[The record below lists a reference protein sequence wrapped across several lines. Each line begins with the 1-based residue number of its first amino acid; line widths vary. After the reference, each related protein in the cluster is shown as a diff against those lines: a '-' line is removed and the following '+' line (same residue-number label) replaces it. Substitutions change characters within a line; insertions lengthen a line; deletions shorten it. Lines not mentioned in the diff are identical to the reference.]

1 MWNQSSLIRFQNL
14 KAEIDKK
21 RRWNKKEKKMRK
33 KDKVER
39 RKGRKK
45 EKNKGRRKGSNV
57 VLRIL
62 LKEMFKKWRL
72 NYKVL
77 IANVKIHSIEHWRH
91 AKTCNA
97 NKMGFGILLR
107 NKYERNQRKYN

>member
-1 MWNQSSLIRFQNL
+1 
-14 KAEIDKK
+14 
-21 RRWNKKEKKMRK
+21 MRK

-45 EKNKGRRKGSNV
+45 EKHKGIRKGRNV
-57 VLRIL
+57 VLRRP

-72 NYKVL
+72 NYKIL
-77 IANVKIHSIEHWRH
+77 RANVKIHSLEHWRH
-91 AKTCNA
+91 DKTCNA
-97 NKMGFGILLR
+97 NKMGFGILLH

>member
-1 MWNQSSLIRFQNL
+1 
-14 KAEIDKK
+14 
-21 RRWNKKEKKMRK
+21 MRK

-62 LKEMFKKWRL
+62 LKEMFKK
-72 NYKVL
+72 
-77 IANVKIHSIEHWRH
+77 
-91 AKTCNA
+91 
-97 NKMGFGILLR
+97 
-107 NKYERNQRKYN
+107 